1 MEQNTGKTHA
11 IRALIELRKRILS
24 GELSGGMRL
33 FEVPLAEQLK
43 ISRTPVREALLRLAE
58 EGLLERVR
66 SGGFV
71 VRTFRF
77 NDVIDAIELRGVME
91 GTAAR
96 LAAERGVASAMLARM
111 QSIVARLD
119 ECFGPAPGDVDFDGY
134 RELNGLFHKELAA
147 LSGSD
152 IVQRE
157 VERATRLPFA
167 SPSAFLQERADVL
180 VFRRSLNTAQ
190 EQHRAIV
197 SAISNREGFRA
208 EALAREHAR
217 AARRNLEYVINE
229 DRSLIEHLP
238 GLALVL

>member
-1 MEQNTGKTHA
+1 MEQSTGRTHA
-11 IRALIELRKRILS
+11 IRALIELRKKILN
-24 GELSGGMRL
+24 GELPGGMRL

-66 SGGFV
+66 NGGFV
-71 VRTFRF
+71 VRTFRYS
-77 NDVIDAIELRGVME
+77 DLIDAIELRGVME

-96 LAAERGVASAMLARM
+96 LAAERGVPPAMLARM
-111 QSIVARLD
+111 QSIVASLD
-119 ECFGPAPGDVDFDGY
+119 DCFGPAPADVDFEGY
-134 RELNGLFHKELAA
+134 RELNALFHKELAA
-147 LSGSD
+147 LCGSE

-157 VERATRLPFA
+157 VERSTRFPFA
-167 SPSAFLQERADVL
+167 SPSAFLQDRTDLL

-197 SAISNREGFRA
+197 SAIADREGFRA

-217 AARRNLEYVINE
+217 AARRNLEYVMNE
-229 DRSLIEHLP
+229 DRSLIGQVP
-238 GLALVL
+238 GLALVV